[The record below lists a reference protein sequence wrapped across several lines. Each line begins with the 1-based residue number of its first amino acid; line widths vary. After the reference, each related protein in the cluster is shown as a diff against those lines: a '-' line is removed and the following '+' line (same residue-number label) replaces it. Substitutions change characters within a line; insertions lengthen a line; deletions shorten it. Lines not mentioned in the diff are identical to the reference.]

1 MFDIADYEQLD
12 VELDPGDCIVN
23 YTDALMESRDADGQM
38 LGEHGLLRIA
48 NLLGEVPA
56 GKLIENLLHEIEVRY
71 PENLAADDVTLL
83 VIRANGRPLK
93 FTLREKFEAFGRLL
107 KTFFRS
113 FNPRADRTP
122 FPDANLAN
130 LAGAIIPSLARRYRA
145 PR

>member
-1 MFDIADYEQLD
+1 MRQ
-12 VELDPGDCIVN
+12 
-23 YTDALMESRDADGQM
+23 RK
-38 LGEHGLLRIA
+38 RIA

-56 GKLIENLLHEIEVRY
+56 DKLIETLLHEIEARY
-71 PENLAADDVTLL
+71 PENLVADDVTLL
-83 VIRANGRPLK
+83 VIRANGRPLD
-93 FTLREKFEAFGRLL
+93 FTLREKVEAFRRFL

-113 FNPRADRTP
+113 FDPSADRAP